1 MNGLVKIHMV
11 PENENWAF
19 PDVETF
25 IDFVIEQVK
34 ITQKALVR
42 LPQDDPYNLD
52 KFLKQKYHALLID
65 NDGEIVAEKMRNR
78 NKPNLVVAKG
88 KEEVTQLLKK
98 EGF

>member
-25 IDFVIEQVK
+25 IDFVIEQVTT
-34 ITQKALVR
+34 TQKALIR
-42 LPQDDPYNLD
+42 LPQNKPYNLD